1 MQKNFS
7 YELFEKALLHKSL
20 SAYDFCKLAKIHSGT
35 VSNWKNVKEVKKL
48 SHRAAISRLLGVEYE
63 NLCITENGKTGEANH
78 HSDIVKI
85 TSWPVVSAVSAGP
98 WIDNIDRL
106 GDGESLGSV
115 TAPSGLEDENGY
127 GLIVTGDSMAP
138 NYLPG
143 DLLAVSPN
151 REIRNGDLGIVFIN
165 NHHSP
170 YGFEVVFKRVFFTS
184 DRHVI
189 LRSLNQDYPPMDKV
203 FGDGDG
209 EVCKIHPVV
218 FTGRKT
224 YI

>member
-7 YELFEKALLHKSL
+7 YELFEKALLYKSL

-35 VSNWKNVKEVKKL
+35 VSNWKNVKSIKKIE
-48 SHRAAISRLLGVEYE
+48 HRAAIEDVLGVKYE
-63 NLCITENGKTGEANH
+63 DLCVQENGKRSETNH
-78 HSDIVKI
+78 HPALVKI

-98 WIDNIDRL
+98 WLDNIDRL
-106 GDGESLGSV
+106 GDGESFSSV
-115 TAPSGLEDENGY
+115 PVPEGMEDENGY

-151 REIRNGDLGIVFIN
+151 REIQNGGYGVVFIN
-165 NHHSP
+165 DHHGP
-170 YGFEVVFKRVFFTS
+170 YGCEVVFKRVFFTNGK
-184 DRHVI
+184 HVI
-189 LRSLNQDYPPMDKV
+189 LRSLNQDYPPMDKA

-209 EVCKIHPVV
+209 EVTKIHPVV
-218 FTGRKT
+218 GMFRKT
-224 YI
+224 TI